1 MFFDRPESGEV
12 SILVHISINSESQR
26 EDPDEFEE
34 LAISA
39 GALPA
44 AYLKG
49 SRKQPSSTY
58 FIGSGKLEELSA
70 AVEAHQADLVL
81 FNHSLSPSQERNLEK
96 HLKCR
101 VLDRTGLILDIF
113 AQRARSH
120 EGKLQVELA
129 QLDHLSSRLTRGWTH
144 LDRQKG
150 GIGMRGAGEKQ
161 LELDQRMIR
170 ARIKGI
176 NKSLTKVR
184 GQREQGRRAR
194 KRAEV
199 PTVSLVG
206 YTNAGKSTL
215 FNQLTKAQT
224 FAADQL
230 FATLDST
237 LRKVNLPSF
246 GTAIMADTVGF
257 ISHLPHGLVEAFRAT
272 LEETAQASLLL
283 HVIDASNDA
292 HLEYVNEVNKV
303 LTEIKA
309 GSVTQLEV
317 MNKIDLTEDSAPHI
331 QRDESGKPVK
341 IWVSAK
347 TGVGMDL
354 LLEAIGELL
363 GGKMADEVLLIAPNQ
378 AKLRS
383 QLYEQGYIEE
393 EQINEEGLYQ
403 LRVRMPAQDLERLLN
418 KGVAALLNTCTESQE
433 VAGEAAETLENNIH
447 TATN

>member
-12 SILVHISINSESQR
+12 SILVHISINSESER
-26 EDPDEFEE
+26 EDPAEFEE

-39 GALPA
+39 GAMPVA
-44 AYLKG
+44 FIQG
-49 SRKQPSSTY
+49 SRKQPSPNY
-58 FIGSGKLEELSA
+58 FVGSGKLEELEA
-70 AVEAHQADLVL
+70 AVQAHHADLVL
-81 FNHSLSPSQERNLEK
+81 FNHSLSPSQERNLER

-129 QLDHLSSRLTRGWTH
+129 QLKHLSSRLTRGWTH

-161 LELDQRMIR
+161 LELDQRMIGQ
-170 ARIKGI
+170 RIKGI

-215 FNQLTKAQT
+215 FNRLTNAET
-224 FAADQL
+224 YAADQL

-237 LRKVNLPSF
+237 LRKVSLPNF

-272 LEETAQASLLL
+272 LEETAQANLLL
-283 HVIDASNDA
+283 HVIDAANES
-292 HLEYVNEVNKV
+292 HQEYIHEVNSV
-303 LTEIKA
+303 LAEINA
-309 GSVTQLEV
+309 DSVTQLQV
-317 MNKIDLTEDSAPHI
+317 MNKIDLTEDALPQI
-331 QRDESGKPVK
+331 QRNEQGVPVK
-341 IWVSAK
+341 VWVSAK
-347 TGVGMDL
+347 TGAGIEL
-354 LLEAIGELL
+354 LMEAVSELL
-363 GGKMADEVLLIAPNQ
+363 GGEMADEVLLIKPKHAS
-378 AKLRS
+378 LRS
-383 QLYEQGYIEE
+383 ELYQQGYIEE
-393 EQINEEGLYQ
+393 EQVNEEGLYQ
-403 LRVRMPAQDLERLLN
+403 LKVRMPSQELERLLN
-418 KGVAALLNTCTESQE
+418 RGSVEIMGTSLKHVAAAPETDEILES
-433 VAGEAAETLENNIH
+433 NIQ
-447 TATN
+447 TASI

>member
-12 SILVHISINSESQR
+12 SILVHISINSETER
-26 EDPDEFEE
+26 EDPAEFEE

-39 GALPA
+39 GAMPVA
-44 AYLKG
+44 FIQGA
-49 SRKQPSSTY
+49 RKQPSPNY
-58 FIGSGKLEELSA
+58 FVGSGKLEELDA
-70 AVEAHQADLVL
+70 AVQAHNADLVL
-81 FNHSLSPSQERNLEK
+81 FNHSLTPSQERNLER

-129 QLDHLSSRLTRGWTH
+129 QLKHLSSRLTRGWTH

-161 LELDQRMIR
+161 LELDQRMIGQ
-170 ARIKGI
+170 RIKGI
-176 NKSLTKVR
+176 NKSLAKVR

-215 FNQLTKAQT
+215 FNCLTNAQT
-224 FAADQL
+224 YAADQL

-237 LRKVNLPSF
+237 LRKVSLPNF

-272 LEETAQASLLL
+272 LEETAEANLLL
-283 HVIDASNDA
+283 HVIDAANES
-292 HLEYVNEVNKV
+292 HQEFVHEVNTV
-303 LTEIKA
+303 LAEIKA
-309 GSVTQLEV
+309 DSVPQLQV
-317 MNKIDLTEDSAPHI
+317 MNKIDLTEDALPQI
-331 QRDESGKPVK
+331 QRNEQGIPVRV
-341 IWVSAK
+341 WVSAK
-347 TGVGMDL
+347 TGAGIEL
-354 LLEAIGELL
+354 LIEAVSELL
-363 GGKMADEVLLIAPNQ
+363 GGEMADEVLLIKPSHAR
-378 AKLRS
+378 LRS
-383 QLYEQGYIEE
+383 QLYQQGYIEE
-393 EQINEEGLYQ
+393 EQLNENGLYQ
-403 LRVRMPAQDLERLLN
+403 LRVKMPSRELERLLK
-418 KGVAALLNTCTESQE
+418 KGSAEIMAVSLDRTGKGPDTE
-433 VAGEAAETLENNIH
+433 ETLESNIQ
-447 TATN
+447 TATI

>member
-49 SRKQPSSTY
+49 SRKQPSPSY

-70 AVEAHQADLVL
+70 AVEAHQAGLVL

-161 LELDQRMIR
+161 LELDQRMIK

-309 GSVTQLEV
+309 DSVTQLEI
-317 MNKIDLTEDSAPHI
+317 MNKIDLTEESAPHI

-341 IWVSAK
+341 VWVSAK
-347 TGVGMDL
+347 TGVGVDL

-363 GGKMADEVLLIAPNQ
+363 GGKMADAVLLIAPSQ

-383 QLYEQGYIEE
+383 QLYEQGYIQE

-418 KGVAALLNTCTESQE
+418 KGVAALLNTCAESQE
-433 VAGEAAETLENNIH
+433 IAGEAAETLENNIH

>member
-1 MFFDRPESGEV
+1 LFFDRPESGEV

-49 SRKQPSSTY
+49 SRKQPSPAY

-70 AVEAHQADLVL
+70 AVEAHQAGLVL
-81 FNHSLSPSQERNLEK
+81 FNHSLSPSQERNLEE

-161 LELDQRMIR
+161 LELDQRMIK

-272 LEETAQASLLL
+272 LEETAQANLLL

-292 HLEYVNEVNKV
+292 HLEYVSEVNKV
-303 LTEIKA
+303 LTEIGA
-309 GSVTQLEV
+309 DSVTQLEI
-317 MNKIDLTEDSAPHI
+317 MNKIDLTEESAPHI

-341 IWVSAK
+341 VWVSAK
-347 TGVGMDL
+347 TGAGVGL

-363 GGKMADEVLLIAPNQ
+363 GGKMADAVLLIAPNQ

-418 KGVAALLNTCTESQE
+418 KGVAALLNTCTGSQE
-433 VAGEAAETLENNIH
+433 IAGEAAETLENNIH

>member
-1 MFFDRPESGEV
+1 LFFDRPESGEV

-26 EDPDEFEE
+26 EDPEEFEE

-81 FNHSLSPSQERNLEK
+81 FNHALSPSQERNLEK

-161 LELDQRMIR
+161 LELDQRMIQ

-246 GTAIMADTVGF
+246 GAAIMADTVGF

-272 LEETAQASLLL
+272 LEETAQANLLL
-283 HVIDASNDA
+283 HVIDASNEG

-303 LTEIKA
+303 LAEIGA
-309 GSVTQLEV
+309 DSVTQLEV
-317 MNKIDLTEDSAPHI
+317 MNKIDLTEESTPHI
-331 QRDESGKPVK
+331 QRDESGKPAKV
-341 IWVSAK
+341 WVSAK

-363 GGKMADEVLLIAPNQ
+363 GGKMADAVLVIQLNQ

-418 KGVAALLNTCTESQE
+418 KGVAALLNTCIESQD
-433 VAGEAAETLENNIH
+433 VTGETAETLENNIH